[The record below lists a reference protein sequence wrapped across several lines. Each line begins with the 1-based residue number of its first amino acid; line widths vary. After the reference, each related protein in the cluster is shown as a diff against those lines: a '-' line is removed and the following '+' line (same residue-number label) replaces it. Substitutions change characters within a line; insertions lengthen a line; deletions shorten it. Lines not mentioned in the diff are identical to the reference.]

1 VLDTVLFGLKI
12 LLLILLY
19 LFIFR
24 VARAAGRDLAET
36 AEAAAPPRH
45 LPDAA
50 SGSLG
55 PERSEPPAEPVA
67 GAASDGLE
75 LSALAAGERDERR
88 AGRESERS
96 GEMSMLAHVHPRLI
110 VERSPVLEEGTELQL
125 HGWLTIGRSPAS
137 DLPLNDGF
145 VSTTHARI
153 VPRGQFF
160 YVEDLGSTN
169 GTFVNEK
176 RVTEAPLRPSS
187 RVRIGETVL
196 RYEE

>member
-1 VLDTVLFGLKI
+1 MPPASATS
-12 LLLILLY
+12 
-19 LFIFR
+19 
-24 VARAAGRDLAET
+24 
-36 AEAAAPPRH
+36 AAPG
-45 LPDAA
+45 A
-50 SGSLG
+50 S
-55 PERSEPPAEPVA
+55 RSARGEA
-67 GAASDGLE
+67 GL
-75 LSALAAGERDERR
+75 
-88 AGRESERS
+88 
-96 GEMSMLAHVHPRLI
+96 SMLAHVHPRLI
-110 VERSPVLEEGTELQL
+110 VERSPVLEEGTELEL

-176 RVTEAPLRPSS
+176 RVTEAPLRPAA